1 MTAPSKEPKENS
13 PEKIGYWLLGAL
25 LVIGAVFIIFKE
37 ALSTHIPWTLL
48 KQHIRDGEVAALELD
63 GELLNI
69 SYANDAPSERANTVK
84 QSVYVPNDTEFLS
97 LVESQ
102 SVQFEALPPSFF
114 ERYGPIFHTV
124 IILGF
129 IFYIL
134 SRLQQLNPSRSAIKN
149 VNAQVDESRHLPIR
163 FSDVAGVDEAIE
175 EVRELVDFLKN
186 PAKFTGLGGKI
197 PKGVLLVGP
206 PGTGKTLLAR
216 AIAGEADVPF
226 FRASGSDFVELY
238 VGVGASRVRDLFK
251 KAREQAPCIIFVD
264 ELDAIGKTRQSASI
278 GGGSEEREQ
287 TLNQILVELDGFDG
301 RSGIIMIAATNR
313 PESLDK
319 ALLRPGRF
327 DRQVLVDLPDINGR
341 IKILE
346 VHAQNI
352 VLDET
357 VDLVRCAQLTTGF
370 SGADLANIL
379 NEAALLA
386 ARQDKT
392 AVDFSDIEAAIERN
406 IAGLEKRS
414 KRLSDKER
422 NIIAV
427 HECGHAICAAANPAS
442 DPVHKI
448 SIIPR
453 GIGALGYTLQ
463 TPQEDRQL
471 YNTAELKA
479 RLVTLYGGRMA
490 EAEFFSHI
498 TTGAA
503 DDIRRATEL
512 ATRMVTE
519 LGMSEQIGP
528 VSYQERR
535 NNAFGIG
542 ANSGPAWS
550 CSTDMAQELEKA
562 RRDLLQE
569 AHQESLRII
578 QKNRLLLEEMKNVLL
593 EKEILDGETL
603 QMYLQRVQGIQSTL
617 SIDV

>member
-1 MTAPSKEPKENS
+1 MTSPTQKPKENS

-25 LVIGAVFIIFKE
+25 LIVGAIFIIFKE
-37 ALSTHIPWTLL
+37 ALSSHVPWTVL
-48 KQHIRDGEVAALELD
+48 KQHIRDGEVVSLELE

-69 SYANDAPSERANTVK
+69 SYANDATGDRANTVR
-84 QSVYVPNDTEFLS
+84 QSVYVPNDTEFLT
-97 LVESQ
+97 LVENQ

-114 ERYGPIFHTV
+114 EQYGPILNT
-124 IILGF
+124 IIVLGF
-129 IFYIL
+129 IFYIF

-149 VNAQVDESRHLPIR
+149 VNAQIDESNHLPIR

-251 KAREQAPCIIFVD
+251 KAREQAPCIVFVD
-264 ELDAIGKTRQSASI
+264 ELDAIGKTRQAASI

-341 IKILE
+341 LKILE

-352 VLDET
+352 ILSDT
-357 VDLVRCAQLTTGF
+357 VDLERCAQLTTGF

-386 ARQDKT
+386 ARQDKS
-392 AVDFSDIEAAIERN
+392 AVDFADIEAAIERN

-471 YNTAELKA
+471 YNTSELKA

-490 EAEFFSHI
+490 ESVFFSHI

-542 ANSGPAWS
+542 PSDGHGWS
-550 CSTDMAQELEKA
+550 CSTDMAQLLEQA
-562 RRDLLQE
+562 RRDLLNE
-569 AHQESLRII
+569 ANQESRLII
-578 QKNRLLLEEMKNVLL
+578 QKNKDLLEEMKNVLL
-593 EKEILDGETL
+593 ELETLDGDRL
-603 QMYLQRVQGIQSTL
+603 NSYLKRVQPIHSTV
-617 SIDV
+617 SMDV